1 MVFKKIVNMI
11 HRENRVLFSEQNYF
25 LYIDPI
31 YIYIH
36 LGWYLNQNL
45 YNSGVAIRIIIRSAG
60 VGIGVGIVHKKS
72 VGVGIGVRIVTKV
85 TGVGVG
91 IGIEKV
97 CWNRN
102 RNH

>member
-1 MVFKKIVNMI
+1 MI
-11 HRENRVLFSEQNYF
+11 QRENRVLFSEQNYF
-25 LYIDPI
+25 IYIGPI

-45 YNSGVAIRIIIRSAG
+45 YNSGVTIRIIIRSAG
-60 VGIGVGIVHKKS
+60 IGVGIVHKNS
-72 VGVGIGVRIVTKV
+72 VGVGIGVRIVTKM
-85 TGVGVG
+85 TGVG

-102 RNH
+102 H